1 MVNFNFSTLVN
12 MSTARKS
19 KFGLPTTV
27 VEPDREKELFHDDER
42 SPADPRIRCPHCD
55 WSPKPES
62 RWQCV
67 CKYHWNTFDTG
78 GICPAC
84 MFQWTTTQCLS
95 CGAFSAHSAWYTHPA
110 E

>member
-27 VEPDREKELFHDDER
+27 VEPDQETGVFDDNQR
-42 SPADPRIRCPHCD
+42 NPADPRIRCPHCD
-55 WSPKPES
+55 WSPKPDS

-67 CKYHWNTFDTG
+67 CKHHWNTFDTG

-84 MFQWTTTQCLS
+84 MFQWTSTQCLS
-95 CGAFSAHSAWYTHPA
+95 CGVFSAHSAWYTHPA